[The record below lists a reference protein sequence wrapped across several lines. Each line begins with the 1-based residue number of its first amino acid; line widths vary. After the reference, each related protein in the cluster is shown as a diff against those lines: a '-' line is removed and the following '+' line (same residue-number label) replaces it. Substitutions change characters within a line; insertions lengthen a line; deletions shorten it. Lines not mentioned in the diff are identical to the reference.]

1 MICCCAR
8 LGFLSKRRLGDADVF
23 ALCETLSAFPDAPI
37 TTLDLSY
44 NMIGNTGAK
53 AVANM
58 LEVWLDDD
66 D

>member
-1 MICCCAR
+1 MLLCGNTPA
-8 LGFLSKRRLGDADVF
+8 LSKRRLGDADVF
-23 ALCETLSAFPDAPI
+23 ALCETLSAFPDAPV

-58 LEVWLDDD
+58 LEVRF
-66 D
+66 